1 MRFSEILMALAVPLI
16 WGLGVTFSK
25 PVVDQFP
32 PILLMALRFS
42 VTSLVLVWFVTP
54 PWQLMRSLFVIALIS
69 AAVQYALT
77 FNGLRLLDA
86 STAVLVVQLEV
97 PFCTFL
103 AIVFLKERVTLRKW
117 LGIAVAFVGVLLITG
132 EPRFEDNHLGIL
144 LVIGGALSWAIGQV
158 MVRNL
163 GQIGGFTVI
172 AWVAVL
178 ATPQLFIVSAIF
190 ETGQVEAVRSAGFLV
205 WAVVVYLGLIMTA
218 VAYGLWYTLLGRHPL
233 SQLAPFLLLLPVFS
247 VIANIILLDEQLTLM
262 LIIGGST
269 IIGGVAFIVFEQSP
283 NVDDT

>member
-1 MRFSEILMALAVPLI
+1 MMALAVPLI

-32 PILLMALRFS
+32 PILLMALRFT
-42 VTSLVLVWFVTP
+42 VTSLVMVWFVKP
-54 PWQLMRSLFVIALIS
+54 PWRLMRSLFVIALIS
-69 AAVQYALT
+69 AAVQYGLT

-86 STAVLVVQLEV
+86 STAVLIVQLEV
-97 PFCTFL
+97 PFCTLL
-103 AIVFLKERVTLRKW
+103 AIAFLKEKTTLRKW
-117 LGIAVAFVGVLLITG
+117 LGMATAFVGVLLIAG

-178 ATPQLFIVSAIF
+178 ATPQLFILSAIF
-190 ETGQVEAVRSAGFLV
+190 ETGQVEAVSSAGFLV

-218 VAYGLWYTLLGRHPL
+218 VAYGLWYSLLGRYPL

-247 VIANIILLDEQLTLM
+247 VIANIILLGEQLTLM

-269 IIGGVAFIVFEQSP
+269 IIGGVAIIVFEKP
-283 NVDDT
+283 PKVDDS